1 MKKHETSTD
10 NPSIII
16 YVNKIGSRITFK
28 IKTGYYLELWTSET
42 MKLLG
47 STITWKQITVD
58 KNDKNVP
65 LLETTKAV
73 LVHCNIVNNDY

>member
-1 MKKHETSTD
+1 
-10 NPSIII
+10 
-16 YVNKIGSRITFK
+16 
-28 IKTGYYLELWTSET
+28 

-65 LLETTKAV
+65 LLETTKAA
-73 LVHCNIVNNDY
+73 LVHCNIVNNDYQQDLSLAYICS